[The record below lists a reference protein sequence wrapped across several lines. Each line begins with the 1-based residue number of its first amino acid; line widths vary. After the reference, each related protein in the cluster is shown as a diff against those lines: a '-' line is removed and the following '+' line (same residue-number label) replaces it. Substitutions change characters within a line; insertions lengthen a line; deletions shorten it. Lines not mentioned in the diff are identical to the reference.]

1 MQPSEIQLIIQRQRQ
16 FFATGQT
23 RGAAFRVAQLQKLK
37 HGIKALEA
45 DILAALRLDLGKS
58 GFEAYGTEVGFI
70 YEEINHALVHIHEWM
85 QPRSVPTPLIYQP
98 ALSKIYPQPKG
109 VVLLIGPWNYPF
121 QLLIAPLIGAIAA
134 GNCAL
139 LKPSE
144 MAPRTAAVL
153 EQLIKQVYSPEF
165 CTVITGG
172 VPETTL
178 LLKEPYDH
186 IFFTG
191 SIPIGKVVMRAA
203 AEHLTPVTLELG
215 GKSPCFVDKD
225 IDVNVTARRIVWG
238 KFTNAGQTCVAPDYL
253 LVDRAIKNE
262 LVAAMKLQLAALYGA
277 DPMGSPDYG
286 RIINLHHFDRLMALR
301 GGTVV
306 CGGQSD
312 RSRLYIAPTLIDDVK
327 LGDSIMAE
335 EIFGPLLPMLT
346 FDTLAGAL
354 DIARQRPNPLACY
367 AFTKRSAFADR
378 IVEDL
383 PFGGGCINNALIHL
397 GVPGLPFGGTGS
409 SGMGSSHGEHSFQAF
424 SHMKSILK
432 SPFMFDL
439 PLKYPPYRKRLRL
452 MRLLMG

>member
-16 FFATGQT
+16 FFASGQT
-23 RGAAFRVAQLQKLK
+23 RSAAFRIAQLHRLK
-37 HGIKALEA
+37 QGIKALEA

-58 GFEAYGTEVGFI
+58 GFEGYGTEVGFI
-70 YEEINHALVHIHEWM
+70 YEEINHALAHIHEWM
-85 QPRSVPTPLIYQP
+85 QPRSVPTPLVYQP

-121 QLLIAPLIGAIAA
+121 QLLVAPLIGAIAA

-144 MAPRTAAVL
+144 MAPRTSAVL
-153 EQLIKQVYSPEF
+153 EQLIKQAYSPEF

-178 LLKEPYDH
+178 LLKEHYDH

-191 SIPIGKVVMRAA
+191 SISVGKVVMRAA

-253 LVDRAIKNE
+253 LVDRAIKTK
-262 LVAAMKLQLAALYGA
+262 LVAAMKQQITALYGA
-277 DPMGSPDYG
+277 DPMSSPDYG
-286 RIINLHHFDRLMALR
+286 RIVNLHHFDRLMALR
-301 GGTVV
+301 GGNVV
-306 CGGQSD
+306 SGGHSD
-312 RSRLYIAPTLIDDVK
+312 RTRLYIAPTLIDDAK

-335 EIFGPLLPMLT
+335 EIFGPLLPILT
-346 FDTLAGAL
+346 FDTLDDGLA
-354 DIARQRPNPLACY
+354 IARQRPNPLACY
-367 AFTKRSAFADR
+367 AFTKRRSFADR
-378 IVEDL
+378 IIEDL

-397 GVPGLPFGGTGS
+397 GVPGLPFGGIGN
-409 SGMGSSHGEHSFQAF
+409 SGMGSSHGEHSFQAL

-452 MRLLMG
+452 MRLLMR